1 MAHIT
6 LSVPDEVREEMKRHP
21 EVKWSEVARQSIIN
35 KAILLKKSLNSGDL
49 LKLLP
54 VETRQGIMKSS
65 AKEDM
70 EFYKKMESKS
80 WKRKKFLTQA

>member
-1 MAHIT
+1 
-6 LSVPDEVREEMKRHP
+6 MKRHP

-35 KAILLKKSLNSGDL
+35 KAILLKKSLNSKDL
-49 LKLLP
+49 LNLLP
-54 VETRQGIMKSS
+54 VRTRNSIMKSS
-65 AKEDM
+65 AKEDA